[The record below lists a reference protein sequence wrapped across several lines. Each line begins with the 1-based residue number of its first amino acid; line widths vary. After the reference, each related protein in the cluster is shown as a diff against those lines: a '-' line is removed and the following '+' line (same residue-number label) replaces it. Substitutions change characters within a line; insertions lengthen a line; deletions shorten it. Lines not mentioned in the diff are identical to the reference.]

1 MNEVYNLYAVDCE
14 GYGKQRAGG
23 LALLWKKDVDL
34 TISRASL
41 NHIDFAAVFPE
52 IDGAVFITCLYGY
65 PQGALKYQTWSLLTS
80 VAKDIDKPW
89 MVIGDI
95 NQVLGPEDKTG
106 GNPVDL
112 LEIDTAR
119 ICLEVCNLK
128 EIEWC
133 GSRFTWSNRRKHP
146 DSIEEHLDR
155 AFSNNAWSKVWNY
168 SMVSHLPRYSSDHCP
183 IILDSSMRTNGD
195 VRRKK
200 KKRLY
205 RFEQYWLQNDDCE
218 TVVQHSWIPGR
229 EVTDNIKHVGEALRD
244 WSESTFGNL
253 SKRIAQL
260 NKRTANLQSGQ
271 EWNGQ
276 YVWVHELFTVTGA
289 WNKELLYCIFSSHE
303 AEAILQIPR
312 IQSNRDDAQ
321 IWNLGL
327 VLDLLYAIW
336 SRRNRWVHD
345 QMMQDFAGTLRYAD
359 SLVVQDLTKQQNIF
373 MEKQIS

>member
-1 MNEVYNLYAVDCE
+1 MF
-14 GYGKQRAGG
+14 G
-23 LALLWKKDVDL
+23 
-34 TISRASL
+34 
-41 NHIDFAAVFPE
+41 AVFPE

-112 LEIDTAR
+112 LEIDTTR

-218 TVVQHSWIPGR
+218 TVVQHSWIPGT

-244 WSESTFGNL
+244 W
-253 SKRIAQL
+253 R
-260 NKRTANLQSGQ
+260 
-271 EWNGQ
+271 
-276 YVWVHELFTVTGA
+276 A

-345 QMMQDFAGTLRYAD
+345 QMMQDFARTLRYAD
-359 SLVVQDLTKQQNIF
+359 SLAVQDLTKQQNILLKNENESEINGVF
-373 MEKQIS
+373 QSVRSTLQKHPTK